1 MSDLERI
8 TSIEVTL
15 SELTNR
21 LAALE
26 KTLQDIKASKPG
38 RKGRPLLT
46 SEVGV
51 CGLDPTRDSAQ
62 CQDSTIYRYQQGCR
76 GTACVEINRN
86 YYNDYRAKQRAAL
99 SEEEKV
105 ENGS

>member
-1 MSDLERI
+1 MSDIERI
-8 TSIEVTL
+8 TFLEAAFTEL
-15 SELTNR
+15 SNR
-21 LAALE
+21 MAALE
-26 KTLQDIKASKPG
+26 QAVMDIKSSKPG
-38 RKGRPLLT
+38 RKGKPLLT

-99 SEEEKV
+99 TEEEARASV
-105 ENGS
+105 